1 MEHILTK
8 KAKIYLNI
16 LCEEIKSRPLGSPEN
31 QFATS
36 YFANTI
42 NSYGF
47 DIEKNEFDCID
58 WEQKGVKLYA
68 GDMKLEAFPSPYS
81 AGCEV
86 IGNLVL
92 IDSLEKLQTVDV
104 SNEILLLHENIAHQK
119 LTPKNHL
126 FNKPGKHKKIISLL
140 EEKSPSAI
148 ITVSNHYQK
157 INGKMIPHP
166 IIEDGDFN
174 VPSVYISENEGKKL
188 LALKKERVFLQ
199 SKCERIISTGFNVI
213 ARKGENQKDRLVLLA
228 NIDTKIGSP
237 GASNNA
243 SGITIL
249 LLLAELLKDYKKGKK
264 VELVAING
272 GNYFSNPGGKKYL
285 EINSGNSDNILVG
298 IDINKVGFRKG
309 RSSYSLYNCPAKIG
323 ENIRTVLNNYSN
335 IVEKDKKYKDSHNL
349 FLIMERPSLE
359 LSSERIKE
367 LNQLITHADKDI
379 PALLSVNH
387 LVHLAH
393 ALHELIL
400 SL

>member
-1 MEHILTK
+1 MENNLAK

-31 QFATS
+31 QFATN

-47 DIEKNEFDCID
+47 DIDKNEFDCID

-68 GDMKLEAFPSPYS
+68 GDEKLEAFPSPYS
-81 AGCEV
+81 EGCEV
-86 IGNLVL
+86 IGNIISVE
-92 IDSLEKLQTVDV
+92 SMEKLQHVDV
-104 SNEILLLHENIAHQK
+104 SDEILLLHKDIARQR

-126 FNKPGKHKKIISLL
+126 FNKSGKHKKIISLL
-140 EEKSPSAI
+140 EEKSPAAI

-157 INGKMIPHP
+157 VNGKMVPYP

-174 VPSVYISENEGKKL
+174 IPSVYISENEVKKL
-188 LALKKERVFLQ
+188 LDLREERVFLQ
-199 SKCERIISTGFNVI
+199 NKCERIISTGFNVI
-213 ARKGENQKDRLVLLA
+213 ASKGKNQKNRLVLLA

-249 LLLAELLKDYKKGKK
+249 LLLAELLKDYKKGQRI
-264 VELVAING
+264 EIVAING
-272 GNYFSNPGGKKYL
+272 GNYFSNPGGEKYL
-285 EINSGNSDNILVG
+285 ELNSNNSDNILVG
-298 IDINKVGFRKG
+298 IDINKVGFKKG
-309 RSSYSLYNCPAKIG
+309 RSSYSLYNCPVKIG
-323 ENIRTVLNNYSN
+323 KNIRTVFDSYSN
-335 IVEKDKKYKDSHNL
+335 IVEKDRQQKDSHNL

-367 LNQLITHADKDI
+367 LNQLIINSEKDI

-400 SL
+400 KL